1 MRTVARIRHPFIY
14 IGVSIGLG
22 LLISKYAVFEV
33 TVDGLRLLG
42 IALATVAGVLI
53 GLVATVVTSMVRV
66 SVMEKQFHQGVL
78 AKEVEWLKNWCTA
91 HQTIVS
97 GSEDKVEDIQYLLY
111 RHTTIPAASDEEVI
125 EKVAETLIPLLNEW
139 RKMTADNPDGSGFD
153 RKATDEFQAHL
164 EGIGA
169 TLGRIKAS
177 KGRME
182 VSASLGAVMWSLG
195 FVLLLAVG
203 IILCASIA
211 DIQQLMSA
219 NASMLALV
227 LTVVVFIPIFFL
239 IYIIIQYLRAET
251 KEIKRVS

>member
-1 MRTVARIRHPFIY
+1 MRIVAGIRHPFLY
-14 IGVSIGLG
+14 IGLG
-22 LLISKYAVFEV
+22 LGLSLIIGEYAVFEV
-33 TVDGLRLLG
+33 TVDGLRLLA

-78 AKEVEWLKNWCTA
+78 ANEVEWLKNWCTA

-97 GSEDKVEDIQYLLY
+97 RSEDKVEDIQYLLY
-111 RHTTIPAASDEEVI
+111 RHTMIPAASDEEVI
-125 EKVAETLIPLLNEW
+125 EEVAETLIPPLNEW
-139 RKMTADNPDGSGFD
+139 RKMTADSPDGSGFD
-153 RKATDEFQAHL
+153 RKATNEFQAHL

-177 KGRME
+177 KDRME

-203 IILCASIA
+203 MILCASIA
-211 DIQQLMSA
+211 DIQQFMSA
-219 NASMLALV
+219 NASTLALM
-227 LTVVVFIPIFFL
+227 LIVVVFIPVFFL
-239 IYIIIQYLRAET
+239 IYNIIQYLRTET